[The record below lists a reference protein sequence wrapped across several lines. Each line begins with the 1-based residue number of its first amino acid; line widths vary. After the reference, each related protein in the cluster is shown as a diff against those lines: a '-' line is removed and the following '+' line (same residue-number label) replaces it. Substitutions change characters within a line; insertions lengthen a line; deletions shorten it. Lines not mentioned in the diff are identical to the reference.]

1 MLTEGMPRKGRYIRK
16 DSSTF
21 NRVTVEEYSF
31 ENVCE
36 SKVFYPDNPRSNII
50 FHQLHEPET
59 LAEEISKTDVLS
71 QDLQDVNQWLPVL
84 RPKDFTA
91 GWRAAKD
98 KRQSIESLEEEEEN
112 SIEFQSDIVL
122 KENASDSDVGEKT
135 DNSEVS
141 AEAAPLVEETLS
153 SFKFKEAEEPVSV
166 IVAPAATEESVLP
179 DPVAPSVQA
188 ISEEDREA
196 LIQQGVE
203 EGLRIA
209 AEKFGADQAT
219 SLDSLNAICKE
230 VFQSKKDL
238 FHHMQENFV
247 HLASSL
253 AESLVGKELSVHPEK
268 LAPLI
273 HQAIEASIHDETF
286 TICVS
291 PEVYEKLQ
299 SVEGFQYKTC
309 LVAKEGFSAGQF
321 RVESA
326 TTTLES
332 DIRKIVS
339 ELIAHSD
346 IHILDSIEKPT

>member
-36 SKVFYPDNPRSNII
+36 SKVFYADNPRSNII
-50 FHQLHEPET
+50 FHQLHEPEK

-71 QDLQDVNQWLPVL
+71 QDLQDVNQWLPIL
-84 RPKDFTA
+84 RPKDFTPA
-91 GWRAAKD
+91 WRAKKD
-98 KRQSIESLEEEEEN
+98 KKQSIESFDAEEEN
-112 SIEFQSDIVL
+112 LSEFQPDIVL
-122 KENASDSDVGEKT
+122 RERVSDPDVGDKNEET
-135 DNSEVS
+135 EATEEV
-141 AEAAPLVEETLS
+141 APSVEETLS
-153 SFKFKEAEEPVSV
+153 SFKFKESEASAPVM
-166 IVAPAATEESVLP
+166 VAAAVAEESVLLGS
-179 DPVAPSVQA
+179 VAPSIQVL
-188 ISEEDREA
+188 SESEREA

-203 EGLRIA
+203 EGMRIA
-209 AEKFGADQAT
+209 TEKFGADQAA

-230 VFQSKKDL
+230 VFQSKKNL

-253 AESLVGKELSVHPEK
+253 AESLVGKELSMHPEK

-286 TICVS
+286 TISVS
-291 PEVYEKLQ
+291 PDVYEKLQ
-299 SVEGFQYKTC
+299 SVEGFKYGNC
-309 LVAKEGFSAGQF
+309 LVAKDGFSAGQF

-332 DIRKIVS
+332 DIRKIIS

>member
-21 NRVTVEEYSF
+21 NRLTVEEYSF

-36 SKVFYPDNPRSNII
+36 SKVFYPDNPRANII

-59 LAEEISKTDVLS
+59 LAEEIPKTDILS
-71 QDLQDVNQWLPVL
+71 QDLLDVNQWVPVL
-84 RPKDFTA
+84 RPKDFTQS
-91 GWRAAKD
+91 WRAAKD
-98 KRQSIESLEEEEEN
+98 KRQSIESFEEEEDD
-112 SIEFQSDIVL
+112 SLEFSPGVVS
-122 KENASDSDVGEKT
+122 KENAADLDVMKEVEHAEIT
-135 DNSEVS
+135 SES
-141 AEAAPLVEETLS
+141 ASLAEETLS
-153 SFKFKEAEEPVSV
+153 SFKFKEAEAPVSLAAAPSTIEEV
-166 IVAPAATEESVLP
+166 VASDPIVL
-179 DPVAPSVQA
+179 SVQA
-188 ISEEDREA
+188 ISEADREA

-203 EGLRIA
+203 EGMRIA

-219 SLDSLNAICKE
+219 ILDSLNAICKE
-230 VFQSKKDL
+230 VFQSKKEL

-253 AESLVGKELSVHPEK
+253 AESLVGKELRLHPEK

-309 LVAKEGFSAGQF
+309 LVAKDGFSAGQF